1 MFGLFSKKDKNFDRR
16 MPSHYEGIVTQ
27 KEYETILDYALAYLQ
42 QISEIISAK
51 DGTIIIKKA
60 DKPEEEMQCHLD
72 NLTRRCKSEDKTE
85 WQTIVNQHFAR
96 LNVDPHKVKY
106 IFKDFDFAEPM
117 VKYAVRH
124 ASMVDKIDEVVHRV
138 DLPETGT
145 FLVLDTDE
153 SFRYIRKND
162 IIEWGKTEKEL
173 FDIATQNVALEKIE
187 IAEIL
192 WAEKFEAYTFFS
204 GDFSASFIVELEKN
218 AEFAIGRYGAVV
230 TIPSKGTAIVHP
242 LNGVTA
248 LAFIVS
254 FYDMMRNFYTEDQV
268 PITDNFY
275 WYYEGRFELFIE
287 SEKRGQTLLSL
298 PKKLEQLY
306 KNDPLNK

>member
-16 MPSHYEGIVTQ
+16 MPAHYEGIVTQ
-27 KEYETILDYALAYLQ
+27 KEYETILDYAVAYLQ

-51 DGTIIIKKA
+51 DGTIVIKKA

-72 NLTRRCKSEDKTE
+72 NLTRRCKSEDVSE

-124 ASMVDKIDEVVHRV
+124 ASMVDKIDDVVHRV

-162 IIEWGKTEKEL
+162 ILEWGKTEEEL
-173 FDIATQNVALEKIE
+173 FEIAAQNVALEKIE

-218 AEFAIGRYGAVV
+218 AEFSIGRYGAVV

-242 LNGVTA
+242 LNGATA
-248 LAFIVS
+248 LDFIVS
-254 FYDMMRNFYTEDQV
+254 FYGMMRNFYVEDQV

-275 WYYEGRFELFIE
+275 WYYEGQFELFIE
-287 SEKRGQTLLSL
+287 KEKLGQTLLSL
-298 PKKLEQLY
+298 PKKLEQLF
-306 KNDPLNK
+306 KQTPSV

>member
-16 MPSHYEGIVTQ
+16 MPAHYEGIVTQ

-42 QISEIISAK
+42 QISEIVSAK
-51 DGTIIIKKA
+51 DGTIIIKRG

-72 NLTRRCKSEDKTE
+72 NLARRCKSEDPSE

-96 LNVDPHKVKY
+96 LNVDPHKAKY

-117 VKYAVRH
+117 IKYAVRH
-124 ASMVDKIDEVVHRV
+124 ASIVDKIEEVVHRV

-162 IIEWGKTEKEL
+162 IKEWEKTEKEL
-173 FDIATQNVALEKIE
+173 FEIARQNVALEE
-187 IAEIL
+187 IQIGEIL
-192 WAEKFEAYTFFS
+192 WADKFEAYTFLS

-218 AEFAIGRYGAVV
+218 AAFAIGRYGAVV

-242 LNGVTA
+242 LNGATA
-248 LAFIVS
+248 LDFIVS
-254 FYDMMRNFYTEDQV
+254 FYEMMRNFYVEDQV
-268 PITDNFY
+268 PITDKFY

-287 SEKRGQTLLSL
+287 KEKLGKMLISL
-298 PKKLEQLY
+298 PKKLEQLF
-306 KNDPLNK
+306 KESPSV